1 MSVDVNTPTDDMLE
15 TWAMYSQKL
24 FYSMITSKEEIDEF
38 QKVKLALKTQ
48 GITNLE
54 IHNVFEKEYILRYI
68 KQGGEFKKQI
78 IIDK

>member
-1 MSVDVNTPTDDMLE
+1 MNVDVNTPTDDMLE

-38 QKVKLALKTQ
+38 QQVKLALKTQ

-54 IHNVFEKEYILRYI
+54 LHNVFEKEYILRYL
-68 KQGGEFKKQI
+68 KQGGEFKKHI
-78 IIDK
+78 NINK

>member
-1 MSVDVNTPTDDMLE
+1 MNVDVNTPTDDMLE

-38 QKVKLALKTQ
+38 QQVKLALKTQ

-54 IHNVFEKEYILRYI
+54 LHNVFEKECILRYT
-68 KQGGEFKKQI
+68 KQGGEYKKHI
-78 IIDK
+78 NINK

>member
-1 MSVDVNTPTDDMLE
+1 MIVDVNTPTDDMLE

-38 QKVKLALKTQ
+38 QNVKLALKTQ

-54 IHNVFEKEYILRYI
+54 LHNVFEKEYILRYL

-78 IIDK
+78 ILNK